1 MGLPVIEINF
11 KQKAGSIIER
21 SSRGIACVIVRDD
34 TNSTAGYKRY
44 KYETDIKT
52 TDYSADNLAAIKR
65 CFLVA
70 VNEVIVI
77 NVPTEAEFSDA
88 AAILTMLKYNYVC
101 ACEVADQQPL
111 ANYIRT
117 KNSNSKGKK
126 YIAVVNGI
134 TTADSMYIIN
144 VKNAKVTLAD
154 TGEIVPMVKYLPRL
168 VSLLANLPMNRSC
181 TYYTLTDLVDCE
193 DVETAEKTL
202 DMLINEGWLCL
213 FNDDGDIRIARGV
226 NSLVTITST
235 ETEDMQKIII
245 VESMNMI
252 REDIYGEYKNN
263 YVGKYKNHYDN
274 QCLFISAVNGYFRQ
288 LQLAEILD
296 PEYDNHSTIDVE
308 SQRQAWLDIGR
319 TDAADWNA
327 DKVKKMT
334 FKSYVFL
341 QGDIKILDATED
353 LKFDIGMQ

>member
-21 SSRGIACVIVRDD
+21 SARGIACVIVRDD

-52 TDYSADNLAAIKR
+52 TDYSVDNLAAIKR

-70 VNEVIVI
+70 VNEVIV
-77 NVPTEAEFSDA
+77 D
-88 AAILTMLKYNYVC
+88 
-101 ACEVADQQPL
+101 DQQPL

-154 TGEIVPMVKYLPRL
+154 TSEIVPMVKYLPRL

-202 DMLINEGWLCL
+202 DMLIDEGWLCL